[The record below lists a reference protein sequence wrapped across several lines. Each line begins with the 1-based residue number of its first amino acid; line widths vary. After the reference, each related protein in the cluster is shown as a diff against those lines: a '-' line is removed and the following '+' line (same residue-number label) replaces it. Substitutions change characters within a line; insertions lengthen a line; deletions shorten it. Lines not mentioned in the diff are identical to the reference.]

1 MVPQC
6 MKSLAGFGRSSAAIA
21 RPGVKTP
28 ISGQQFI
35 MALFFL
41 SGAASLICEVVWFKQ
56 LQFIL
61 SSSTVAVSIVVACFF
76 GGLASGSAFGG
87 WLADR
92 QSCLLRLYS
101 ILEGALA
108 IASVALTLFL
118 SYWETWFRCL
128 SPWLKPESP
137 IAEPTRVLI
146 SLIVLLGPTVLMG
159 ATLPVLTRY
168 LVRHRGD
175 LAREV
180 GRLYAFNTL
189 GAACGCA
196 LVGFVLIGLFGVIGS
211 ALFAAMIYASIASV
225 AFVTSHG
232 ATAAGPLIAETK
244 DDNTETSLAARLLI
258 AVFAINGFV
267 AIAYEVLWFRVLANF
282 GTHSVFAFSAMLATY
297 LFSLVVGAYICAR
310 WIARHKE
317 HHVKL
322 FARLQLVI
330 AVSALVSMVLM
341 GKSRNILN
349 CLADRMQ
356 STGLDDTAFAAFVPD
371 LPIFGLTFLVVF
383 IPAVVLGVGF
393 PLAAELTASQLGRV
407 GRGVGRLYALNTFG
421 GVLGSL
427 AAGLI
432 GLPLLGSQGTFLFLI
447 GVNLVLYVV
456 VALTQPSMRG
466 QRQYLREWAFT
477 TAVLAVAALY
487 VGVHYLERAQTNF
500 DDADILAINE
510 SRDATF
516 VVAEY
521 DCPYGPKYQQLLVN
535 GVSYAN
541 NSAPGRRYMSCLAH
555 LPTLLHSGE
564 PRSAM
569 VICIGTGTTVGCLSL
584 YPEFDEIHAVDISRA
599 VFRFAPLFV
608 PGNHRFFENAT
619 VKQVV
624 ADGRHYLLTSN
635 RTFDVLTFEPPPP
648 NDAGIV
654 NLYSREF
661 YRLAG
666 QRLAPDG
673 MLAQWFPLD
682 MQREATTR
690 IMVRSLLDE
699 FPHVMLFIPCRME
712 GVAIASKMPIRI
724 DIESLRRRMARPVI
738 QSDMT
743 EYGLGEPEQL
753 LATFVAAEKN
763 LRRMIG
769 DAPTLT
775 DDRPRI
781 EYFNFY
787 PRRVMRFADVTPF
800 SEPLTPYLTSRPVN
814 PERFA
819 TQRAI
824 VENIWSA
831 FENEECGK
839 LSEALHNVKNG
850 QAIDSN
856 NKYLTFLRKKLEF
869 ELKTGS

>member
-1 MVPQC
+1 MTNARHDG
-6 MKSLAGFGRSSAAIA
+6 KNAI
-21 RPGVKTP
+21 G
-28 ISGQQFI
+28 GQKFI
-35 MALFFL
+35 VALFFF

-76 GGLASGSAFGG
+76 GGLASGSAIGG

-92 QSCLLRLYS
+92 QSHLLRLYS
-101 ILEGALA
+101 ILECALA

-118 SYWETWFRCL
+118 SHWETWVGWF
-128 SPWLKPESP
+128 SPWLKPESLT
-137 IAEPTRVLI
+137 AGPTMVLI
-146 SLIVLLGPTVLMG
+146 SLIVLLGPTALMG

-168 LVRHRGD
+168 LVGHRDD
-175 LAREV
+175 LARQV

-196 LVGFVLIGLFGVIGS
+196 LVGFVFIGLFGVIGS
-211 ALFAAMIYASIASV
+211 ALVAATIYASIATVSFV
-225 AFVTSHG
+225 ASLRT
-232 ATAAGPLIAETK
+232 TPIGPVIAETE
-244 DDNTETSLAARLLI
+244 DENVESSAAARLLI
-258 AVFAINGFV
+258 AVFAVNGFV

-297 LFSLVVGAYICAR
+297 LLSLVVGAFICAR
-310 WIARHKE
+310 WLSPHKV
-317 HHVKL
+317 HHVAM
-322 FARLQLVI
+322 FARLQLMI
-330 AVSALVSMVLM
+330 AVSAFVSMVLM
-341 GKSRNILN
+341 GRSRNILKY
-349 CLADRMQ
+349 LGDRMQ
-356 STGLDDTAFAAFVPD
+356 STGLDDTALAAFVPD

-383 IPAVVLGVGF
+383 IPAVALGVGF

-447 GVNLVLYVV
+447 GMNLVLYVV
-456 VALTQPSMRG
+456 VALTQPSMRR
-466 QRQYLREWAFT
+466 QSQYLREWAFT
-477 TAVLAVAALY
+477 ATALVAAALY
-487 VGVHYLERAQTNF
+487 VGSNYLESAQTKFEGAN
-500 DDADILAINE
+500 ILAMSE

-564 PRSAM
+564 PKTAM

-584 YPEFDEIHAVDISRA
+584 YPELDDIHAVDISRD
-599 VFRFAPLFV
+599 VFKFAPHFV
-608 PGNHRFFENAT
+608 PGNHRFFEKSK
-619 VKQVV
+619 VKQVA
-624 ADGRHYLLTSN
+624 ADGRHYLLTSD
-635 RTFDVLTFEPPPP
+635 RKFDVLTFEPPPP

-666 QRLAPDG
+666 QRLAADG
-673 MLAQWFPLD
+673 VLAQWFPLD
-682 MQREATTR
+682 MEREAAAR

-699 FPHVMLFIPCRME
+699 FPYVMLFIPCRME
-712 GVAIASKMPIRI
+712 GVAIASKMPIKI
-724 DIESLRRRMARPVI
+724 DIEKLRTRMHRRVI
-738 QSDMT
+738 HDDMT

-753 LATFVAAEKN
+753 LATFVSAEKQ
-763 LRRMIG
+763 LRCMIG
-769 DAPTLT
+769 DAPMLT

-781 EYFNFY
+781 EYYNFY
-787 PRRVMRFADVTPF
+787 PKRVMRFADLTPF
-800 SEPLTPYLTSRPVN
+800 FEPLAPYLTSPAVDPDRFVR
-814 PERFA
+814 ER
-819 TQRAI
+819 TI
-824 VENIWSA
+824 VEHIWTA
-831 FENEECGK
+831 FEHEERGK
-839 LSEALHNVKNG
+839 LEESLQNVKNG
-850 QAIDSN
+850 QAIDSS
-856 NKYLTFLRKKLEF
+856 NKYLKYLREKLQ
-869 ELKTGS
+869 LDMQMGRDAGTANTAVGPKPNG